1 MSVVSFVSS
10 GKFLGT
16 AAGPVGGAVGL
27 ISLSLFTAA
36 LITFPAW
43 PITAGLPTA
52 GLTGAGLTGA
62 GSRATP
68 SVSVNRA
75 LKGDRLPIN
84 IPEGVS
90 PLHPI
95 SLSPARLPDESQPA
109 PAQPRTRAQIPLG
122 CDAAFSPISA
132 PLLAH
137 VFRRCAV

>member
-10 GKFLGT
+10 GKFLGA
-16 AAGPVGGAVGL
+16 AAGAAGSAIGL

-43 PITAGLPTA
+43 PITAGLPAAGSTNA
-52 GLTGAGLTGA
+52 GLTGAGFW
-62 GSRATP
+62 ATP

-84 IPEGVS
+84 IPAGAS

-95 SLSPARLPDESQPA
+95 SLPRSRLPDESQPA

-122 CDAAFSPISA
+122 CDAAFSPISS

-137 VFRRCAV
+137 VFRRCVV

>member
-1 MSVVSFVSS
+1 MSVVSFVSTAGFSGEFS
-10 GKFLGT
+10 GKLLDK
-16 AAGPVGGAVGL
+16 AADVVGSVVGL
-27 ISLSLFTAA
+27 VSLSLFTAA

-43 PITAGLPTA
+43 PT
-52 GLTGAGLTGA
+52 TGAGLTAVGFW
-62 GSRATP
+62 ATP

-84 IPEGVS
+84 TPSGPS

-95 SLSPARLPDESQPA
+95 SLPPSLLPDESQPA
-109 PAQPRTRAQIPLG
+109 PAHPRARAQIPLG
-122 CDAAFSPISA
+122 CDAAFSPISS